1 MAKRHISITND
12 RVLEAFD
19 NAARDNKGSRL
30 IEEAILFYLDF
41 KQEGYATIGYVDE
54 MATECKK
61 EVTICNQ
68 NYLQMKILFDD
79 LVKEV
84 FKDRR

>member
-19 NAARDNKGSRL
+19 NATRDNKGSRL
-30 IEEAILFYLDF
+30 VEEAILFYLDF
-41 KQEGYATIGYVDE
+41 KEERYVTVGYVEE

-61 EVTICNQ
+61 EINICNK
-68 NYLQMKILFDD
+68 NYLQLKIVLED

-84 FKDRR
+84 FKK

>member
-1 MAKRHISITND
+1 MAKRHKSETNT
-12 RVLEAFD
+12 RVDKALSESD
-19 NAARDNKGSRL
+19 NASRL
-30 IEEAILFYLDF
+30 IEDAILFYLDF

-61 EVTICNQ
+61 EINICNQ
-68 NYLQMKILFDD
+68 NYLRMKILFDD